1 MRMKKVKLAVVDDHK
16 LFRDGLAELI
26 RGFSEYEV
34 MIEADNGVDLIAQL
48 KSKGIPEIVLL
59 DINMK
64 EMDGFETA
72 AWLKQHHPEVK
83 ILVLSMYENEN
94 SIIRML
100 KAGAKGYVLKDIRK
114 SELQQAL
121 SSLVTKGYYYTEMVT
136 GKLIHI
142 INAFDD
148 AESGQAMKDMVT
160 LNAKE
165 LEFLKLACSE
175 MTYKEVAEKMCL
187 SVHTIDGYRDALFEK
202 LDAKSRIGLVLYAI
216 KNKIVMVE

>member
-1 MRMKKVKLAVVDDHK
+1 MNKVKLAVVDDHK

-26 RGFSEYEV
+26 SGFSEYKV
-34 MIEADNGVDLIAQL
+34 ILEADNGIDFIEQL
-48 KSKGIPEIVLL
+48 KTKGVPDIVLL

-72 AWLKQHHPEVK
+72 TWLKQHHPEVK

-114 SELQQAL
+114 AELQQAL
-121 SSLVTKGYYYTEMVT
+121 SALVTKGYYYTEMVT

>member
-1 MRMKKVKLAVVDDHK
+1 MNKVKLAVVDDHK

-26 RGFSEYEV
+26 SGFSEYKV
-34 MIEADNGVDLIAQL
+34 MIEADNGLDFIEQL

-72 AWLKQHHPEVK
+72 TWLKQHHPEVK

-114 SELQQAL
+114 AELQQAL
-121 SSLVTKGYYYTEMVT
+121 SALVTKGYYYTEMVT

-142 INAFDD
+142 INAFD
-148 AESGQAMKDMVT
+148 EGEPGQSMKDMAS
-160 LNAKE
+160 LSAKE
-165 LEFLKLACSE
+165 IDFLKLACSE
-175 MTYKEVAEKMCL
+175 MTYKEIAEKMCL
-187 SVHTIDGYRDALFEK
+187 SVHTIDGYRDSLFEK
-202 LDAKSRIGLVLYAI
+202 LNSKSRIGLVLYAI